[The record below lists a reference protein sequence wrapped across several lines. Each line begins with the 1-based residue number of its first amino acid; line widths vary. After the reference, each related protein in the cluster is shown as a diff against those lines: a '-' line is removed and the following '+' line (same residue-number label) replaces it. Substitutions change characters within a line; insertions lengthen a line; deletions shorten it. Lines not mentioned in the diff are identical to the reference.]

1 MAKRFYQIA
10 FELGLR
16 PRAFIRALS
25 ELGLSVG
32 NQMVVVPESLEERI
46 RQLHERMVAPP
57 APAVSEPSE
66 PMDTAVV
73 ETEAPYEP
81 EAPTQDE
88 REPEQPD
95 QPEAPE
101 TDEGEGEEGD
111 DESRA
116 RVVDDVRSP
125 RRGEL
130 MPTLD
135 PRAGR
140 LVKDAPAGGV
150 PLDRARPRPGA
161 PSRGGPGAGGPQ
173 LPGYQRAPGA
183 RRESGR
189 RQVDEPLRGKRGK
202 ETFDFGRR
210 RSKRSRIAA
219 PKVRPTSIAVE
230 LPVSVKAF
238 GEASGYKAAEI
249 IKVLFRN
256 HGMMLT
262 PNSMLDQ
269 DTCELLALELE
280 IEIQFKERRTAE
292 TDLLQ
297 RIADTEQAQAEEHL
311 EARPPVVTILG
322 HVDHG
327 KTTLLDYIRKSD
339 TAAREA
345 GGITQHIGASQVTLP
360 DGRRVTF
367 IDTPGHEAFTEM
379 RARGAQVT
387 DVVVLVVAA
396 DDGVMPQTVEAIN
409 HAKAASVTIVVAAT
423 KIDRQGANI
432 ERVKQQLTEH
442 GIYVEGYGGD
452 VAIFGVSG
460 ITGQGV
466 PELLEHLALLADVDV
481 EKFRANPD
489 RSAVGT
495 VIEAQNNPQRGI
507 LATVLV
513 QTGTLHKGD
522 SVVVGDAW
530 GTVRALYDDKG
541 RQVKSAGPGDPVEIT
556 GLDKAPEA
564 GKRLYATDDAA
575 QAKEIAQNRRTRERA
590 AEMARRAKPATLEGL
605 FGAIEKERAEA
616 VNLVVKADVMGS
628 LAPLKTILERLGN
641 DEVRVN
647 IVHSAVGAVNDSD
660 VVLAHAS
667 GATVI
672 AFHVNVDAKARQR
685 AKRDHVEIRQYK
697 VIYDIEKD
705 VRDMLEGLL
714 APEMEEVV
722 LGHAE
727 ILAIFTFSRIGNI
740 AGCRVRDGIIKR
752 DASVRVFRGEELL
765 HEGQLSTLRREKED
779 VREVKEG
786 FECGMTVRDFDGF
799 EVGDTIEAYT
809 IEAKKRTLAAS

>member
-1 MAKRFYQIA
+1 MSKRFYQIA

-25 ELGLSVG
+25 ERGLSVG
-32 NQMVVVPESLEERI
+32 NQMVVVTDTLEERI
-46 RQLHERMVAPP
+46 RELHRQMTAPPPPERGDDVSSGPAYAEDVGEPEVWEDEPTDGADAAPADSTPPP
-57 APAVSEPSE
+57 APRP
-66 PMDTAVV
+66 
-73 ETEAPYEP
+73 AP
-81 EAPTQDE
+81 APTG
-88 REPEQPD
+88 RH
-95 QPEAPE
+95 
-101 TDEGEGEEGD
+101 
-111 DESRA
+111 
-116 RVVDDVRSP
+116 VDDVRTP

-130 MPTLD
+130 LPTLD

-140 LVKDAPAGGV
+140 LLKDAPVGGSL
-150 PLDRARPRPGA
+150 PGDRGRARPGGPAPRGPGGPGA
-161 PSRGGPGAGGPQ
+161 PS
-173 LPGYQRAPGA
+173 LPGFTRAPGA

-189 RQVDEPLRGKRGK
+189 RQVDESARGKRGK
-202 ETFDFGRR
+202 ETFEFGRR
-210 RSKRSRIAA
+210 REKRSRIAT
-219 PKVRPTSIAVE
+219 PKTRPTSIEIE
-230 LPVSVKAF
+230 LPITVKSF

-262 PNSMLDQ
+262 PNSLLPQ

-280 IEIQFKERRTAE
+280 IEIQFKERRSAE
-292 TDLLQ
+292 SDLLQ
-297 RIADTEQAQAEEHL
+297 RVQETERATIEEHL
-311 EARPPVVTILG
+311 EPRPPVVTILG

-327 KTTLLDYIRKSD
+327 KTTLLDFIRKSD

-379 RARGAQVT
+379 RARGASVT

-396 DDGVMPQTVEAIN
+396 DDGVMPQTVEAIS
-409 HAKAASVTIVVAAT
+409 HAKAAGVTIVVAAT
-423 KIDRQGANI
+423 KIDRQGTNI

-442 GIYVEGYGGD
+442 GVYVEGYGGD
-452 VAIFGVSG
+452 IAIYGVSG
-460 ITGQGV
+460 VTGQAV
-466 PELLEHLALLADVDV
+466 PELLEHLALLADVDA

-489 RSAVGT
+489 VAAVGT
-495 VIEAQNNPQRGI
+495 VIESQNNPQRGV

-513 QTGTLHKGD
+513 QSGTLHKGD
-522 SVVVGDAW
+522 AVVVGDAW
-530 GTVRALYDDKG
+530 GTVRALFDDKG

-564 GKRLYATDDAA
+564 GKRLYAADDAA
-575 QAKEIAQNRRTRERA
+575 QAREIAEGRRTRERA
-590 AEMARRAKPATLEGL
+590 AEMARRAKPVTVEGI
-605 FGAIEKERAEA
+605 FGAMEKERTEA

-628 LAPLKTILERLGN
+628 LAPLRTILDRLGN

-667 GATVI
+667 GAVVI

-705 VRDMLEGLL
+705 VRDMIEGLL

-727 ILAIFTFSRIGNI
+727 ILAIFTFSRVGNI
-740 AGCRVRDGIIKR
+740 AGCRVRDGVIRR
-752 DASVRVFRGEELL
+752 DSSVRVFRGDRLL
-765 HEGQLSTLRREKED
+765 HEGSLSTLRREKED

-786 FECGMTVRDFDGF
+786 FECGMTVRDFDAF
-799 EVGDTIEAYT
+799 EVGDVIEAYT
-809 IEAKKRTLAAS
+809 VEAKKRTLAAT